1 MVNQA
6 LSGFEEIIKCVIV
19 GDSGVGKTC
28 LACSYAC
35 NAKYDLRKLVRTHQA
50 TVWATDHYQ
59 NDKEVLERSWCDLD
73 GCQVSIRLW
82 DTFGYHDKD
91 RRFAYRGADV
101 IVMCFSLLVPNS
113 LRNIRRIWE
122 PEARRLS
129 PNTPIVLCGTQ
140 ADLRYLCVDEK
151 YINMEKGLLYRNI
164 SLNDM
169 IPPSAGRE
177 VARDLGAPYYET
189 SVLTQYGVHDVFLNA
204 ARVAL
209 LERRKIKFWNAQL
222 RRIQRPLIQPPMNFP
237 MPTAPKVKVMLAPSG
252 SEISALVNNRSECD
266 VTFLVDARTFEAHRI
281 CLAVASR
288 FFEDLFSLESL
299 AKLPPARRRRKRKSN
314 NSNCYDDEQLRSKFP
329 ARFFPSSSVSSEQ
342 DHLLPDSDLDSL
354 STTDTEYESSVGGG
368 VSGSADSGGGVGSGG
383 FLSSGGLSSATGLRR
398 TYQRQFPLVIPY
410 DHPAVETIEI
420 RHEEEEG
427 EVTSKTLKSYIRM
440 NEQISAG
447 AFMVVLEYLYTG
459 SLRPFEV
466 HLDEIRSTA
475 ELLQLTDLMVVVDNM
490 KTSQDFLNIE
500 MDKQFHVE
508 RIVKIRE
515 LAIDRGFLSDISF
528 EVDNGIVLAHKALL
542 MGRCEMMYAMF
553 NNDFIESA
561 SDVIP
566 FPGINAE
573 TFGAL
578 QEYLYTGETPRS
590 LCTDSNKHQ
599 EAAVD
604 CVALIELANRLCLP
618 QLMTMVE
625 VAVVE
630 QLQSCYD
637 SREEMLLDAIS
648 LVEPAKLYNAKQ
660 LLQFCL
666 YTLSTNYTDIMTHH
680 HKLFLMLPP
689 ETREQVELKRWPPA
703 WYLKEKDQFERLHQ
717 SHTGSKSCKQ
727 QTVVVQEYDSRCGC
741 LCFSR
746 RGRHKL
752 RDPVEMPL

>member
-28 LACSYAC
+28 LTCSYAC
-35 NAKYDLRKLVRTHQA
+35 NTKYDLRKLVRTHQA

-59 NDKEVLERSWCDLD
+59 KDREVLDRSWCDLD

-101 IVMCFSLLVPNS
+101 IVMCFSLLVPNT
-113 LRNIRRIWE
+113 LRNIRRIWH

-164 SLNDM
+164 SPSDM
-169 IPPSAGRE
+169 IPSSSGRE
-177 VARDLGAPYYET
+177 VARELGAPYYET
-189 SVLTQYGVHDVFLNA
+189 SVLTQYGVQDVFLNA

-209 LERRKIKFWNAQL
+209 LERRKLKFWNTQL
-222 RRIQRPLIQPPMNFP
+222 RRIQRPHTQPPMNFP
-237 MPTAPKVKVMLAPSG
+237 MPAPPKVKVLLAQPCS
-252 SEISALVNNRSECD
+252 ISTLINNRSECD
-266 VTFLVDARTFEAHRI
+266 VTFLVGARTVEAHRI
-281 CLAVASR
+281 CLAVASK

-299 AKLPPARRRRKRKSN
+299 AKLPPARRRKKKKSD
-314 NSNCYDDEQLRSKFP
+314 NSNCYDDEKLRTKFP
-329 ARFFPSSSVSSEQ
+329 ARFFPNSSVSSEH
-342 DHLLPDSDLDSL
+342 DYLLPDSDLDSL

-368 VSGSADSGGGVGSGG
+368 VSGSADSCGGMGSGSGG
-383 FLSSGGLSSATGLRR
+383 LLSSSGLSSRR
-398 TYQRQFPLVIPY
+398 TYHRQFPLVIPY

-420 RHEEEEG
+420 RFEED
-427 EVTSKTLKSYIRM
+427 EVNVSHKSLKTYIRM
-440 NEQISAG
+440 NEQISAR

-466 HLDEIRSTA
+466 KLEEIRNTA
-475 ELLQLTDLMVVVDNM
+475 ELLQLTDLVIVVDNM
-490 KTSQDFLNIE
+490 KSSQDFLNIE
-500 MDKQFHVE
+500 MDKQFHVA

-515 LAIDRGFLSDISF
+515 LALDRGFLSDISF
-528 EVDNGIVLAHKALL
+528 EVDNGIVSAHKALL
-542 MGRCEMMYAMF
+542 MGHCEMMYAMF

-566 FPGINAE
+566 FPDINAE
-573 TFGAL
+573 TFGTV

-590 LCTDSNKHQ
+590 LCNSSNYNLNS
-599 EAAVD
+599 AVD
-604 CVALIELANRLCLP
+604 CVALIELSNRLCLP
-618 QLMTMVE
+618 RLMSMVE

-637 SREEMLLDAIS
+637 SREEMLQDALS
-648 LVEPAKLYNAKQ
+648 LVEPAKLYNANQ
-660 LLQFCL
+660 LLRFCL
-666 YTLSTNYTDIMTHH
+666 FTLSTNFSDVQAHF
-680 HKLFLMLPP
+680 HKLFLTLPE
-689 ETREQVELKRWPPA
+689 ETRDLVELQRWPPA
-703 WYLKEKDQFERLHQ
+703 WYLKEKEQYERLHQ
-717 SHTGSKSCKQ
+717 NNGSGGRKQ
-727 QTVVVQEYDSRCGC
+727 RTFVVQEYDSRCGC

-746 RGRHKL
+746 RGRH
-752 RDPVEMPL
+752 RFRESVEVPL